1 MVGDHRHHRE
11 ERHRVISLGAPSTSK
26 TATDAETE
34 TRAPTPTLEHRTT
47 RKGPS
52 MTKPTRATV
61 KPKEQGLELPQC
73 WQDVN
78 DALAAGIDRLILF
91 GPPGTGKTFAG
102 LNVGDVEGGA
112 FRLIC
117 NEDMTAADVTGH
129 FMPTANGTWKWLD
142 GSVLKAWQG
151 DGLRGGRIVADEI
164 DRASGDVLSL
174 LLNMF
179 DNRESASWQHPDS
192 GKVFK
197 PLRGFSV
204 IMTTNIENM
213 RDLPVALRD
222 RFPIAIRIDRPHP
235 GALAQLSPYLRAPAA
250 AAVDAKPTERR
261 FSVRSFMAF
270 DQLVKQGLAVDRA
283 AGLVFG
289 KFATDILDALLI
301 DKVSVTAAK
310 AS

>member
-1 MVGDHRHHRE
+1 MKPEATLSRG
-11 ERHRVISLGAPSTSK
+11 HRVISLGAPSASK
-26 TATDAETE
+26 TATDTETETE
-34 TRAPTPTLEHRTT
+34 TRAPTPTLDSTT

-289 KFATDILDALLI
+289 ELGTSILDALLI
-301 DKVSVTAAK
+301 DKVSVTPAK

>member
-11 ERHRVISLGAPSTSK
+11 ERHRVISLGGP
-26 TATDAETE
+26 TAAGTETETETE
-34 TRAPTPTLEHRTT
+34 TRATIPTLDSTT

-250 AAVDAKPTERR
+250 AAVDADKERR

>member
-1 MVGDHRHHRE
+1 M
-11 ERHRVISLGAPSTSK
+11 P
-26 TATDAETE
+26 
-34 TRAPTPTLEHRTT
+34 
-47 RKGPS
+47 
-52 MTKPTRATV
+52 KPTRATV

-250 AAVDAKPTERR
+250 AAVDAKPRERR